1 MAIYTGQIFPAGG
14 EAGHGGGIVQVKH
27 FSRSGPLYYY
37 KINDGVY
44 LCVLY
49 SDITPTRADS
59 KILIFASLDGAA
71 HRGGSGNS
79 QAGEFEGWVGYN
91 TTAPNG
97 TTVTGNEQGVGSFT
111 NLAPITGLGAWNNTN
126 QVVGSKNAHI
136 LHSPGTTNI
145 CRYCIIV
152 NRRSAVYVNNEW
164 NTSPDAGGSDQ
175 GTTITLME
183 ITS

>member
-1 MAIYTGQIFPAGG
+1 MGIYTNKIFPAGG
-14 EAGHGGGIVQVKH
+14 EAGHGGGIIQVKN
-27 FSRSGPLYYY
+27 FSRTGPLYYY
-37 KINDGVY
+37 RINSGVY
-44 LCVLY
+44 LSVLI
-49 SDITPTRADS
+49 SDITLS
-59 KILIFASLDGAA
+59 SSNNKVLVLASLDGTA

-91 TTAPNG
+91 PTYNG
-97 TTVTGNEQGVGSFT
+97 SVVTGNEVGVTAFT
-111 NLAPITGLGAWNNTN
+111 NLAPITGLGAWSNSN

-164 NTSPDAGGSDQ
+164 NTNPDAGGDDQ

-183 ITS
+183 ISS